1 MTYEPQ
7 DFARCAGKSL
17 PLDMQMGKAP
27 IPETYKCGTCLRHY
41 TNSPSHPA
49 EKTNC
54 AWFDPWPDFTPCG
67 NFFPLKWSDPIS
79 DEAINQMLL
88 DEMPSLPQR
97 LQRSITEYGA
107 KGSAVNQLRIQQGW
121 TVDKDGKDVF
131 DDAVKVRRVLLADAI
146 DHEYKR
152 RKHAG

>member
-1 MTYEPQ
+1 MNYEPQ

-17 PLDMQMGKAP
+17 TLDMQMGKAP

-49 EKTNC
+49 EKGNC
-54 AWFDPWPDFTPCG
+54 AWLDPWPDFTPCG
-67 NFFPLKWSDPIS
+67 NFVPLKWSSPVS
-79 DEAINQMLL
+79 DEEISKMLL
-88 DEMPSLPQR
+88 EEIPSLPQR
-97 LQRSITEYGA
+97 LQQPVTRFPI
-107 KGSAVNQLRIQQGW
+107 NQLRIQQGW

>member
-1 MTYEPQ
+1 MTHEPQ

-17 PLDMQMGKAP
+17 TLDMQMGKAP

-67 NFFPLKWSDPIS
+67 NFAPLKWSDPIS
-79 DEAINQMLL
+79 DEEINQMLL

-97 LQRSITEYGA
+97 LRQPVTEYGA
-107 KGSAVNQLRIQQGW
+107 AGFAVKQLRIQQGW

-131 DDAVKVRRVLLADAI
+131 DNAVKVRRVLLADAI

-152 RKHAG
+152 RTHAG

>member
-1 MTYEPQ
+1 MTHEPQ

-27 IPETYKCGTCLRHY
+27 IPEMYKCGTCLRHY

-67 NFFPLKWSDPIS
+67 NFVPLKWSDPIS
-79 DEAINQMLL
+79 DEEISKMLL
-88 DEMPSLPQR
+88 EEIPSLPQR
-97 LQRSITEYGA
+97 LQQPVTRFPI
-107 KGSAVNQLRIQQGW
+107 NQLRIQQGW

-131 DDAVKVRRVLLADAI
+131 DAAAKVRRALLADAI

-152 RKHAG
+152 RAHAA

>member
-1 MTYEPQ
+1 MTYEPE
-7 DFARCAGKSL
+7 DFGRCSGKSL

-54 AWFDPWPDFTPCG
+54 AWFDPWHDFTLCG
-67 NFFPLKWSDPIS
+67 NFVSLKWSDPIS
-79 DEAINQMLL
+79 DEEINQMLL
-88 DEMPSLPQR
+88 DEMPSLPQW
-97 LQRSITEYGA
+97 LQHFITRFPI
-107 KGSAVNQLRIQQGW
+107 NQLRIQQGW

-131 DDAVKVRRVLLADAI
+131 DAAVKIRRVLLADAI

-152 RKHAG
+152 RKHAV

>member
-1 MTYEPQ
+1 MNYEPQ

-49 EKTNC
+49 EKGNC
-54 AWFDPWPDFTPCG
+54 AWLDPWPDFTPCG
-67 NFFPLKWSDPIS
+67 NFVPLKWSDPIS
-79 DEAINQMLL
+79 DEEIYQMLL
-88 DEMPSLPQR
+88 EEIPSLPQR
-97 LQRSITEYGA
+97 LRQPVTGFPI
-107 KGSAVNQLRIQQGW
+107 NQLRIQQGW
-121 TVDKDGKDVF
+121 TVDKDRKDVF
-131 DDAVKVRRVLLADAI
+131 DAAVKIRRVLLADAI